1 MREVEPEVE
10 PGLKQGLL
18 ESLRRLTDAELVAR
32 VEALAK
38 RERGA
43 TALLVAHLAE
53 LDTRD
58 VYLRA
63 GYSSL
68 FTYCRDALALSEH
81 EAYNRIEV
89 ARAARRFPVILELL
103 AAGSVN
109 LTTVRLLGPHLTPEN
124 HRGVLES
131 ARGMKR
137 TEVEEIVARL
147 APFPEA
153 PSFVRK
159 LPAPRPALP
168 PPEYRGP
175 AGQVVPV
182 ASTPAA
188 PPASASAPPAGAPA
202 SSPAAGA
209 LSPGFPP
216 AGAPLVG
223 ACHPAGGPPTT
234 PLSTSLP
241 TGSLPAADLPAP
253 AYPTPYLHRQ
263 PSGEVTPLAPD
274 RYKLQCTIDGST
286 LAKLRLAKDMLRH
299 AIPSGDDAA
308 ILDRA
313 FTALLADLARRKF
326 AAAESPQPPR
336 AAVPGSRHVPA
347 EVKRA
352 VWVRDLGRCAFVGTD
367 GRRCNESAFVEFHHV
382 RPYAVGGE
390 ASVENIQL
398 RCRRHNGY
406 EARVYFDKGR
416 VDDGEGVV
424 REPLARYASEG
435 TPYAPA
441 SAPESR
447 RLVSNRVRMTSL
459 PRSNGCAPRV
469 SRLRTVEPLPRHLA
483 TGSRASRKGTHV
495 TARGSAAEPAS
506 GGSRPP
512 PRSE

>member
-1 MREVEPEVE
+1 MCETEREVEPEVE

-32 VEALAK
+32 VEALAR

-58 VYLRA
+58 VHLRA

-68 FTYCRDALALSEH
+68 FTYGRDALALSEH

-89 ARAARRFPVILELL
+89 ARAARRFPVILALL
-103 AAGSVN
+103 DAGSVN

-124 HRGVLES
+124 YGGVLES

-159 LPAPRPALP
+159 LPAPRPAAP

-175 AGQVVPV
+175 AGQVVPL
-182 ASTPAA
+182 ASTPAE

-209 LSPGFPP
+209 LSSGFPP
-216 AGAPLVG
+216 AGAP
-223 ACHPAGGPPTT
+223 
-234 PLSTSLP
+234 
-241 TGSLPAADLPAP
+241 
-253 AYPTPYLHRQ
+253 HRQ
-263 PSGEVTPLAPD
+263 PSGGVTPLAPD

-326 AAAESPQPPR
+326 AAAETPQPPR
-336 AAVPGSRHVPA
+336 AAVPGSRHIPA

-367 GRRCNESAFVEFHHV
+367 GRRCNERGFVEFHHV
-382 RPYAVGGE
+382 RPYAAGGE
-390 ASVENIQL
+390 TTVENIQL

-406 EARVYFDKGR
+406 EARVFF
-416 VDDGEGVV
+416 
-424 REPLARYASEG
+424 A
-435 TPYAPA
+435 
-441 SAPESR
+441 
-447 RLVSNRVRMTSL
+447 
-459 PRSNGCAPRV
+459 
-469 SRLRTVEPLPRHLA
+469 
-483 TGSRASRKGTHV
+483 GSRDA
-495 TARGSAAEPAS
+495 
-506 GGSRPP
+506 GGA
-512 PRSE
+512 

>member
-1 MREVEPEVE
+1 MRETEAGAPRD
-10 PGLKQGLL
+10 LL
-18 ESLRRLTDAELVAR
+18 GSLHRLSDAELVAR
-32 VEALAK
+32 LKSLAA
-38 RERGA
+38 RERRA

-58 VYLRA
+58 VHLRA

-68 FTYCRDALALSEH
+68 FTYCRDALGLSEH

-124 HRGVLES
+124 YGGVLES

-159 LPAPRPALP
+159 LPAPRPAAP

-175 AGQVVPV
+175 AGQVVPL
-182 ASTPAA
+182 ASTPAE

-209 LSPGFPP
+209 LSSGFPP
-216 AGAPLVG
+216 PGAP
-223 ACHPAGGPPTT
+223 
-234 PLSTSLP
+234 
-241 TGSLPAADLPAP
+241 
-253 AYPTPYLHRQ
+253 HRQ
-263 PSGEVTPLAPD
+263 PSGGVTPLAPD

-326 AAAESPQPPR
+326 AAAETPQPPR

-390 ASVENIQL
+390 ATVDNIQL

-406 EARVYFDKGR
+406 EARAYFDRGR

-424 REPLARYASEG
+424 REPPARYAPKAGLESERALG
-435 TPYAPA
+435 FPRPA
-441 SAPESR
+441 S
-447 RLVSNRVRMTSL
+447 RLVSGRVRVTALAGS
-459 PRSNGCAPRV
+459 SGCAPRA
-469 SRLRTVEPLPRHLA
+469 LRTRVFDPATRHSA
-483 TGSRASRKGTHV
+483 TGARASGTGAHAS
-495 TARGSAAEPAS
+495 ARRSAAGPAL
-506 GGSRPP
+506 GESRPP
-512 PRSE
+512 PRDA